1 MPWSCAWA
9 ESFGLMR
16 EVRSKLS
23 VRTAWGIIP
32 ERYGESGIDGAKPG
46 YEMILKRADGAL
58 GGVDSVVVGFHELV
72 FGAGFEN
79 GRFDGFG
86 RFIVHNIQLGLE
98 AMLCE
103 LCVENT
109 VGPKRFFVAAIFH
122 RLNKNRITVIIVQ
135 YEHVFVAG
143 QGCDGE
149 SSGKVG
155 VDNIVVFVC
164 KANVRKYG
172 VGLGWGLCREQVGV
186 DVAGSRSEGFGVVVR

>member
-1 MPWSCAWA
+1 
-9 ESFGLMR
+9 
-16 EVRSKLS
+16 
-23 VRTAWGIIP
+23 
-32 ERYGESGIDGAKPG
+32 
-46 YEMILKRADGAL
+46 MILKRADGAL

-86 RFIVHNIQLGLE
+86 RFIVHNVQLGLE

-109 VGPKRFFVAAIFH
+109 VGLKSLFVAAILH
-122 RLNKNRITVIIVQ
+122 RLDKNRITVIIVQ
-135 YEHVFVAG
+135 YEHVLVAG
-143 QGCDGE
+143 QGCYGE

-172 VGLGWGLCREQVGV
+172 VGLGWGLCREQVVV
-186 DVAGSRSEGFGVVVR
+186 DVAGGRSEGFGAFGGLVDWRFFLALSRCPWAVAMDLGRWWLTAFVVRPGQVTN